1 MKVKISMTVE
11 IDEGLWAMEYGL
23 NLNKPSEIRDDVKM
37 YCIQQVLDSYAIQH
51 LSIEKES

>member
-23 NLNKPSEIRDDVKM
+23 NPNKPSEIRDDVKM
-37 YCIQQVLDSYAIQH
+37 YCEQQILTSYAIDTF
-51 LSIEKES
+51 SVEKKS

>member
-23 NLNKPSEIRDDVKM
+23 DPNKPSTIRADVMM

-51 LSIEKES
+51 LSVEKDS